1 MWLPEIDLSGETGPK
16 YKTLVEAIITDI
28 ESGRLRHDVRMPT
41 HRELAYRLKVS
52 VQTVS
57 AAYKEVERQGYLRS
71 ERRRGTFVQARL
83 TDRASSFILDNRLPD
98 LIDLSIVRAAYT
110 DFHNDL
116 SRQMHASLA
125 EEPHHSWMESCR
137 PVAGFEVHREIGR
150 NWLSTM
156 GIEADIPNLLI
167 TNGAAQGVFTALAT
181 VIQPDDVVLT
191 ESLTDHGV
199 IGSASIL
206 RFKLGALPT
215 DDEGI
220 LPDAFEQECRT
231 RQIRA
236 LVVTPIFTN
245 PTNCLMGL
253 ERRKRIAEIAEHYG
267 VYVIEDD
274 VYRPL
279 LEENLP
285 PITGFLPKLGFHVS
299 SLTKVVMPGLRTGFL
314 AVPQHLSIR
323 ASSVLRVTGW
333 MGTPL
338 MAEIGARWIADGTVE
353 QAVTVQRALMRE
365 RQALVADILGDAVIR
380 QHPTSLSAWVRIPE
394 HWQEEW
400 FASELRKNG
409 VAVTIS
415 DPFMTVKIPRPNAI
429 RICLGGAPDTPSV
442 QHALI
447 QIRHTMDQ
455 MPGVH
460 AFDVM
465 Y

>member
-1 MWLPEIDLSGETGPK
+1 MWLPNIDLSGDTGPK
-16 YKTLVEAIITDI
+16 YKALVEAIITDI
-28 ESGRLRHDVRMPT
+28 EAGRLRLDVRMPT
-41 HRELAYRLKVS
+41 HRELAYRLHVS

-83 TDRASSFILDNRLPD
+83 TDRASTFILDNRQPD
-98 LIDLSIVRAAYT
+98 LIDLSIVRTAYT

-116 SRQMHASLA
+116 SRQIHSRLA
-125 EEPHHSWMESCR
+125 EETHHNWMESCR
-137 PVAGFEVHREIGR
+137 PVAGFEYHREIGSK
-150 NWLSTM
+150 WLESM
-156 GIEADIPNLLI
+156 GISAELPNILI

-181 VIQPDDVVLT
+181 VVQPDDVVLT

-199 IGSASIL
+199 IGTASIL

-220 LPDAFEQECRT
+220 LPEAFERECRA
-231 RQIRA
+231 RHIRA
-236 LVVTPIFTN
+236 LVVTPIYTN
-245 PTNCLMGL
+245 PPNCLMGL

-279 LEENLP
+279 LEQNLP
-285 PITGFLPKLGFHVS
+285 PITSFLPRLGFHVS
-299 SLTKVVMPGLRTGFL
+299 SLTKIVMPGLRTGFL
-314 AVPQHLSIR
+314 IVPQHLSIR

-338 MAEIGARWIADGTVE
+338 MAEIGARWIADGTGD

-365 RQALVADILGDAVIR
+365 RQTLVAEILGDAVVR
-380 QHPTSLSAWVRIPE
+380 HHPTSLSAWVRIPH

-415 DPFMTVKIPRPNAI
+415 DPFMTVKVPRPNAI
-429 RICLGGAPDTPSV
+429 RICVGGAVDTPSL
-442 QHALI
+442 HHGLM
-447 QIRHTMDQ
+447 QIRHTMEQ
-455 MPGVH
+455 MPGVP

>member
-1 MWLPEIDLSGETGPK
+1 MWLPTTDLSGDTGPK
-16 YKTLVEAIITDI
+16 YKALVEAIITDI

-41 HRELAYRLKVS
+41 HRDLAYHLKVS

-83 TDRASSFILDNRLPD
+83 TDRASSFILDNRQPD
-98 LIDLSIVRAAYT
+98 LIDLSIVRSAYT

-116 SRQMHASLA
+116 SRQLHRRLA
-125 EEPHHSWMESCR
+125 DDPHHPWMESCR
-137 PVAGFEVHREIGR
+137 PVAGFDYHREVGVK
-150 NWLSTM
+150 WLAGM
-156 GIEADIPNLLI
+156 GLAAEPSHTII
-167 TNGAAQGVFTALAT
+167 TNGAAQGIFIALASI
-181 VIQPDDVVLT
+181 VQPDDVVLT

-199 IGSASIL
+199 IGTASVL

-220 LPDAFEQECRT
+220 IPEAFERECQQRA
-231 RQIRA
+231 IRA
-236 LVVTPIFTN
+236 LVITPIYTN

-253 ERRKRIAEIAEHYG
+253 ERRKRIAEIASQHG

-279 LEENLP
+279 LEQSLP
-285 PITGFLPKLGFHVS
+285 PITSFIPQLGFHVS
-299 SLTKVVMPGLRTGFL
+299 SLTKIVMPGLRTGYL
-314 AVPQHLSIR
+314 VVPKHLSIR

-338 MAEIGARWIADGTVE
+338 IAEIGARWIEDGVVA

-365 RQALVADILGDAVIR
+365 RQSLVAEILGDAVVR
-380 QHPTSLSAWVRIPE
+380 HHPTSLSAWVRIPE

-415 DPFMTVKIPRPNAI
+415 DPFMTVKVKRPNAI
-429 RICLGGAPDTPSV
+429 RVCVGGAIDTPSL
-442 QHALI
+442 HRGLM
-447 QIRHTMDQ
+447 QIRHTMEQ

>member
-16 YKTLVEAIITDI
+16 YKALVEAIIIDI
-28 ESGRLRHDVRMPT
+28 EAGRLRHDVRMPT

-71 ERRRGTFVQARL
+71 ERRRGTFVQARQ
-83 TDRASSFILDNRLPD
+83 TDRASSFILDQRQAD
-98 LIDLSIVRAAYT
+98 LIDLSIVRTAYT

-116 SRQMHASLA
+116 SRQMHARLA
-125 EEPHHSWMESCR
+125 EEPMHSWMEACR
-137 PVAGFEVHREIGR
+137 PVAGFEHHRETGAR
-150 NWLSTM
+150 WLETM
-156 GIEADIPNLLI
+156 GVTTTIPNILI

-181 VIQPDDVVLT
+181 IVQPDDVVLT

-199 IGSASIL
+199 IGTASIL

-215 DDEGI
+215 DEEGI
-220 LPDAFEQECRT
+220 LPEAFARECHQ

-253 ERRKRIAEIAEHYG
+253 ERRKKIAEIAEHYG
-267 VYVIEDD
+267 VYIIEDD

-279 LEENLP
+279 LEQNLP
-285 PITGFLPKLGFHVS
+285 PITSFVPKLGFHVS
-299 SLTKVVMPGLRTGFL
+299 SLTKIVMPGLRTGFL
-314 AVPQHLSIR
+314 TVPQHLSIR

-338 MAEIGARWIADGTVE
+338 MAEIGARWIADGTVD

-365 RQALVADILGDAVIR
+365 RQALVAEILGDAVVR
-380 QHPTSLSAWVRIPE
+380 HHPTSLSAWVRIPA

-415 DPFMTVKIPRPNAI
+415 DPFMTVKVPRPNAI
-429 RICLGGAPDTPSV
+429 RLCLGGAADTPTL
-442 QHALI
+442 QHGLM
-447 QIRHTMDQ
+447 QIRHTMEQ

>member
-1 MWLPEIDLSGETGPK
+1 MWLPDIDLSGETGPK
-16 YKTLVEAIITDI
+16 YKALVEAIITDI

-71 ERRRGTFVQARL
+71 ERRRGTFVQTRL
-83 TDRASSFILDNRLPD
+83 TDRASSFILDNRQPD
-98 LIDLSIVRAAYT
+98 LIDLSIVRTAYT

-116 SRQMHASLA
+116 SRQMHARLA
-125 EEPHHSWMESCR
+125 EETMHGWMESCR
-137 PVAGFEVHREIGR
+137 PVAGFEYHREIGSK
-150 NWLSTM
+150 WLATM
-156 GIEADIPNLLI
+156 GIDCTIPNLLI

-181 VIQPDDVVLT
+181 IVQPDDVVLT

-199 IGSASIL
+199 IGTASIL

-215 DDEGI
+215 DEQGI
-220 LPDAFEQECRT
+220 LPEAFERECHQ
-231 RQIRA
+231 RQVRA

-253 ERRKRIAEIAEHYG
+253 ERRKKIAEIAEHYG

-279 LEENLP
+279 LEQNLP
-285 PITGFLPKLGFHVS
+285 PITSFL
-299 SLTKVVMPGLRTGFL
+299 PGLRTGFL
-314 AVPQHLSIR
+314 TVPQHLSIR

-338 MAEIGARWIADGTVE
+338 MAEIGARWIADGTVD

-365 RQALVADILGDAVIR
+365 RQALVAEILGDAVVR
-380 QHPTSLSAWVRIPE
+380 HHPTSLSAWVRIPA

-415 DPFMTVKIPRPNAI
+415 DPFMTVKVPRPNAI
-429 RICLGGAPDTPSV
+429 RLCLGGAVDTP
-442 QHALI
+442 ALHHGLM

>member
-1 MWLPEIDLSGETGPK
+1 MWLPTTNMSGDNGPK
-16 YKTLVEAIITDI
+16 YKALVEAIITDI

-41 HRELAYRLKVS
+41 HRDLAFRVGVS

-83 TDRASSFILDNRLPD
+83 TDRASSFILDNRQPD

-110 DFHNDL
+110 EFHNDL
-116 SRQMHASLA
+116 SRQIHARLA
-125 EEPHHSWMESCR
+125 EEPHHGWMESCR
-137 PVAGFEVHREIGR
+137 PVAGFEYHREIGAK
-150 NWLSTM
+150 WLSGM
-156 GIEADIPNLLI
+156 GMNADVPQILI
-167 TNGAAQGVFTALAT
+167 TNGAAQGIFTALASI
-181 VIQPDDVVLT
+181 VQPDDVVLT
-191 ESLTDHGV
+191 ENLTDHGV
-199 IGSASIL
+199 IGTASVL

-215 DDEGI
+215 DDQGI
-220 LPDAFEQECRT
+220 LPEAFEKECQNRA
-231 RQIRA
+231 IRA
-236 LVVTPIFTN
+236 LVITPIYTN

-253 ERRKRIAEIAEHYG
+253 ERRKRIAEIAQQHG

-279 LEENLP
+279 LEQNLP
-285 PITGFLPKLGFHVS
+285 PVTSFLPRLGFHVT
-299 SLTKVVMPGLRTGFL
+299 SLTKIVMPGLRTGFL
-314 AVPQHLSIR
+314 VVPPHLSIR

-338 MAEIGARWIADGTVE
+338 MAEIGARWIADGTVD

-365 RQALVADILGDAVIR
+365 RQVLVADILGDAVIR
-380 QHPTSLSAWVRIPE
+380 HHPTSLSAWVRIPP

-415 DPFMTVKIPRPNAI
+415 DPFMTIKMPRPNAI
-429 RICLGGAPDTPSV
+429 RICVGGAPDTPSLH
-442 QHALI
+442 HALL
-447 QIRHTMDQ
+447 QIRQNMDQ

>member
-1 MWLPEIDLSGETGPK
+1 MWLPQIDLSGETGPK
-16 YKTLVEAIITDI
+16 YKALVEAIITDI

-83 TDRASSFILDNRLPD
+83 TDRTSNFILDSRQPD
-98 LIDLSIVRAAYT
+98 LIDLSIVRTAYT
-110 DFHNDL
+110 DYHNDL
-116 SRQMHASLA
+116 SRQMHARLA
-125 EEPHHSWMESCR
+125 ENPHHSWMESCR
-137 PVAGFEVHREIGR
+137 PVAGFEYHREIGV
-150 NWLSTM
+150 NWLAGM
-156 GIEADIPNLLI
+156 GIHAGISNLLV
-167 TNGAAQGVFTALAT
+167 TNGAAQGIFTALASI
-181 VIQPDDVVLT
+181 VQPDDVVLT

-199 IGSASIL
+199 IGTASIL

-220 LPDAFEQECRT
+220 LPEAFERECQQRH
-231 RQIRA
+231 IRA
-236 LVVTPIFTN
+236 LVVTPIYTN
-245 PTNCLMGL
+245 PTNCLMGT
-253 ERRKRIAEIAEHYG
+253 ERRKQIANIAEHYG

-279 LEENLP
+279 LEQNLP
-285 PITGFLPKLGFHVS
+285 TITSFLPKLGFHVS
-299 SLTKVVMPGLRTGFL
+299 SLTKIVMPGMRTGFL
-314 AVPQHLSIR
+314 MVPHHLSIR
-323 ASSVLRVTGW
+323 ASSVLRVSGW

-338 MAEIGARWIADGTVE
+338 MAEIGTRWIADGTVD

-365 RQALVADILGDAVIR
+365 RQAMVADILGDAVVR
-380 QHPTSLSAWVRIPE
+380 HHPTSLSAWIRIPQ

-409 VAVTIS
+409 VAVSIS
-415 DPFMTVKIPRPNAI
+415 DPFMTVKVPRPNAI
-429 RICLGGAPDTPSV
+429 RVCVGGAADTPSL
-442 QHALI
+442 HHGLM

-460 AFDVM
+460 GFDVM